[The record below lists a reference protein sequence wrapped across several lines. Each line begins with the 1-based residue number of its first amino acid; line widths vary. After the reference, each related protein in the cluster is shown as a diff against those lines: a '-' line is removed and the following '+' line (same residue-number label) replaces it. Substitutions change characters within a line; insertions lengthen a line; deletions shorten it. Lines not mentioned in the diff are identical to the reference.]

1 MKKTFLIIAF
11 LATAFLQK
19 SFAQEQTITP
29 AEILHRYYDVK
40 NALVSGNAAL
50 ASEKAGA
57 FVKAMNGMN
66 AQSFSGDDGK
76 TFVSYQKKL
85 TDHAQEIAKTKNIKD
100 QREHFAGLSAEM
112 YALAKA
118 VKLTTQ
124 PIYYDFCTM
133 KKTHWLSSE
142 ATIKNPYF
150 GSAMLTCG
158 KIEETLK

>member
-1 MKKTFLIIAF
+1 MKKFFLIVAL

-19 SFAQEQTITP
+19 SYAQEQTTNLS
-29 AEILHRYYDVK
+29 ELLHIYYGVK
-40 NALVSGNAAL
+40 NALVAGNASL

-57 FVKAMNGMN
+57 FVKGLDAIDIQGL
-66 AQSFSGDDGK
+66 SVDDGK
-76 TFVSYQKKL
+76 TFVSYHKKL
-85 TDHAQEIAKTKNIKD
+85 SDDAQKVAKTKNLKD
-100 QREHFAGLSAEM
+100 QREYFAGFSADM
-112 YALAKA
+112 YSLAKA

-158 KIEETLK
+158 KVEETLK